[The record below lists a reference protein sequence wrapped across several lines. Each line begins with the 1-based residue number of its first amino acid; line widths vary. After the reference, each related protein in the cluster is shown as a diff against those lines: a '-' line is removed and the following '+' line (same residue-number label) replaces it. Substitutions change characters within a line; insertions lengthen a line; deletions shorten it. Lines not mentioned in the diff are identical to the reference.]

1 MTAIICD
8 LCKQPLTSDSDICD
22 QQGYRFKGSFVCIRT
37 SHFGRRHEVEEAAT
51 QYDLCQGCYNKV
63 RSMCEEGN
71 KDVRE
76 SDE

>member
-22 QQGYRFKGSFVCIRT
+22 QQGYRFKGSFVYIRN

-63 RSMCEEGN
+63 RSLCEEGN